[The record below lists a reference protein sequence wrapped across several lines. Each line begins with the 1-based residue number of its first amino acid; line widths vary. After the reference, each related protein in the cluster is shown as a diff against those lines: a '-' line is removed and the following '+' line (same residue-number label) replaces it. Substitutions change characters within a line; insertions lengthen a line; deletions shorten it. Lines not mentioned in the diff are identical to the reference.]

1 MNIQQLA
8 ISLEITFWQQ
18 LIQIMS
24 APGLRQLFAQIRRL
38 VKDKRKTS
46 FIRIAAAW
54 SIGGWLLG
62 ILFGLLTIII
72 QSIR

>member
-1 MNIQQLA
+1 MNIQQLTTR
-8 ISLEITFWQQ
+8 LEITFWQL

-24 APGLRQLFAQIRRL
+24 APGLRQLFAQIRSL
-38 VKDKRKTS
+38 VKDKKKTS
-46 FIRIAAAW
+46 YIRIAAAW

-62 ILFGLLTIII
+62 IFFGLLTIII